1 MACAQ
6 SKNAIKNAY
15 GIYEVHLPGNVAVD
29 KNGHEI
35 ASRDTINFIYIETS
49 SNEIKWDEAWKNNKA
64 YSIIATLIN
73 SDSIDAGTTKETNKR
88 IFLHAAK
95 GNKIWQLRLIQ
106 SDKDSSPPVNISQD
120 EILIRGSYNGKK
132 IIQKVT
138 KLTEVNSIP
147 SV

>member
-1 MACAQ
+1 MYHFVTIKNLIFLKYIFSYTLLSIGLMACAQ

-73 SDSIDAGTTKETNKR
+73 SDSI
-88 IFLHAAK
+88 
-95 GNKIWQLRLIQ
+95 
-106 SDKDSSPPVNISQD
+106 
-120 EILIRGSYNGKK
+120 
-132 IIQKVT
+132 
-138 KLTEVNSIP
+138 
-147 SV
+147 